1 MAQLTGTL
9 EEAFNAQVTLELE
22 ASLVYRQLG
31 IEMDMLDLPGMA
43 SWFRAQ
49 ADEEVVHA
57 NKFIDHMTDRDAH
70 PRIQAIE
77 AVSVRAGSVLEAFQ
91 ASLAHEEKV
100 SEAIRNLYRLAQ
112 QEGDI
117 DALPLLNW
125 FVDEQLEEE
134 AMVSELIGK
143 IRLIDDDGPGLL
155 KLDEALGARQ
165 SGGTEADS
173 A

>member
-1 MAQLTGTL
+1 MAKLTGEL
-9 EEAFNAQVTLELE
+9 EQAFNQQVTLELE
-22 ASLVYRQLG
+22 ASMVYRQLG
-31 IEMDMLDLPGMA
+31 IEMDVLDLPGIA

-57 NKFIDHMTDRDAH
+57 NKFIDHMTDRGAH

-77 AVSVRAGSVLEAFQ
+77 AVTASAGSVLEAFQ

-100 SEAIRNLYRLAQ
+100 SEAIRGLYRLAQ
-112 QEGDI
+112 KQGDI

-125 FVDEQLEEE
+125 FIDEQLEEE

-143 IRLIDDDGPGLL
+143 VRLIDDDGPGLL
-155 KLDEALGARQ
+155 RLDEELGARE
-165 SGGTEADS
+165 SHGTEAD
-173 A
+173 AE

>member
-1 MAQLTGTL
+1 MAQLTGKL
-9 EEAFNAQVTLELE
+9 EEAFNEQVTLELE

-43 SWFRAQ
+43 AWFRAQ

-57 NKFIDHMTDRDAH
+57 NRFIDHMTDRDAH
-70 PRIQAIE
+70 PRIR
-77 AVSVRAGSVLEAFQ
+77 AVPAVAAHADSVLQAFE
-91 ASLAHEEKV
+91 ASLAHEQKV
-100 SEAIRNLYRLAQ
+100 SDAIRNLYRLAQ

-125 FVDEQLEEE
+125 FIDEQLEEE
-134 AMVSELIGK
+134 ATISELIGK

-155 KLDEALGARQ
+155 KLDDQLGARQ
-165 SGGTEADS
+165 SNGTEG
-173 A
+173 